1 MQSKLSTDKDKKYH
15 ESRIVKKGSSSVG
28 SEPHEKKKQRKES
41 IRNRSDFLEE
51 DDEDLEIDPFSNN
64 RKSNNAGLG
73 GSARPLFSRENIRSD
88 YFEGHHRERSTPAV
102 ITSSSQLQSQRRP
115 TPAVITSSSSSSY
128 GGVPV
133 LANTNSFV

>member
-1 MQSKLSTDKDKKYH
+1 LQSKISTDKDKKYH

-73 GSARPLFSRENIRSD
+73 GSARPLFSQQNIRPD
-88 YFEGHHRERSTPAV
+88 YFKGHYQERSTPDLQ
-102 ITSSSQLQSQRRP
+102 SSSQLQSQRRP

>member
-1 MQSKLSTDKDKKYH
+1 LQSKISTDKDKKYH

-28 SEPHEKKKQRKES
+28 SEPHEKKKQRKEP
-41 IRNRSDFLEE
+41 IRNRSDFLE

-73 GSARPLFSRENIRSD
+73 GSARLVFSRENIRSD
-88 YFEGHHRERSTPAV
+88 YFEGHHERPTPAA
-102 ITSSSQLQSQRRP
+102 SSSSHLQSQRRP
-115 TPAVITSSSSSSY
+115 TPAVITSSSTSSSY